1 MNGTTRV
8 RALLRCVD
16 VSKSFGGL
24 QALKSVT
31 LTADDQKITG
41 IVGPNGSGKS
51 TLLKLISGFYRL
63 DGGDINF
70 DGRRITNLH
79 AHDICRMGV
88 SRTSQIVQAF
98 YGMTALENVL
108 VGSTF
113 GAANRVPA
121 SDRRQAAEDA
131 LSMVNFPPEKI
142 NSLGSDLTIAEL
154 KRVQLAKALASKPK
168 LLLLDELLTGLNPTE
183 SDKEIQLIRRINTLG
198 TTIIIIEHVMRIIM
212 GLCDKVIVLQHGEK
226 IAEGTPEEI
235 SKNDS
240 VVKAYLGRKYALHE
254 DNNAAQG
261 VAK

>member
-1 MNGTTRV
+1 M
-8 RALLRCVD
+8 LRCVD
-16 VSKSFGGL
+16 VAKSFGGL

-51 TLLKLISGFYRL
+51 TLMKLISGFYRL
-63 DGGDINF
+63 DSGDIIF
-70 DGRRITNLH
+70 DGRKITNLH
-79 AHDICRMGV
+79 SHDICRLGI

-142 NSLGSDLTIAEL
+142 NSPGSDLTIAEL

-183 SDKEIQLIRRINTLG
+183 SDKEIQLIRKISTLG
-198 TTIIIIEHVMRIIM
+198 TSIIIVEHVMRIIM

-226 IAEGTPEEI
+226 IAEGTPQEI
-235 SKNDS
+235 SKKDS

-254 DNNAAQG
+254 DNNVAQG

>member
-1 MNGTTRV
+1 MKGTTRV
-8 RALLRCVD
+8 QALLRCID
-16 VSKSFGGL
+16 VAKSFGGV

-31 LTADDQKITG
+31 LTADDHKITG

-63 DGGDINF
+63 DGGDIIF
-70 DGRRITNLH
+70 DGHRITNIDP
-79 AHDICRMGV
+79 HDICCMGI

-98 YGMTALENVL
+98 YGMTTLENVL

-113 GAANRVPA
+113 GARNRVPK
-121 SDRRQAAEDA
+121 SERRQVAEDA
-131 LSMVNFPPEKI
+131 LSIVKFPPEKI
-142 NSLGSDLTIAEL
+142 NCLVSDLTIAEL

-183 SDKEIQLIRRINTLG
+183 SDKEIQLIRKINAFG

-212 GLCDKVIVLQHGEK
+212 GLCDKVIVLHHGEK

-240 VVKAYLGRKYALHE
+240 VVKVYLGKKYALRE
-254 DNNAAQG
+254 DNSVTQG

>member
-8 RALLRCVD
+8 QALLRCID
-16 VSKSFGGL
+16 VAKSFGGL

-51 TLLKLISGFYRL
+51 TLMKLISGFYHL
-63 DGGDINF
+63 DGGDIIF
-70 DGRRITNLH
+70 DGKQIANLH
-79 AHDICRMGV
+79 SHDICRLGV

-108 VGSTF
+108 VGATF

-121 SDRRQAAEDA
+121 SDRRQAAQDA
-131 LSMVNFPPEKI
+131 LCIVNFPSEKF

-154 KRVQLAKALASKPK
+154 KRLQLAKALASKPK

-183 SDKEIQLIRRINTLG
+183 SDKEIQLIRKIGALG
-198 TTIIIIEHVMRIIM
+198 TSIIIVEHVMRIIM
-212 GLCDKVIVLQHGEK
+212 GLCDNVIVLQHGEK
-226 IAEGTPEEI
+226 IAEGTPQEI

-254 DNNAAQG
+254 DNNGAQG

>member
-1 MNGTTRV
+1 MRV
-8 RALLRCVD
+8 RALLECVD
-16 VSKSFGGL
+16 VAKNFGGL

-31 LTADDQKITG
+31 LTADHQKITG

-51 TLLKLISGFYRL
+51 TLMKLISGFYRL
-63 DGGDINF
+63 DSGNIIF
-70 DGRRITNLH
+70 DGHRITNLPS
-79 AHDICRMGV
+79 HDICRLGI

-113 GAANRVPA
+113 GAGKRVPP
-121 SDRRQAAEDA
+121 SDRRRAAEDA
-131 LSMVNFPPEKI
+131 LGMVNFPPEKI
-142 NSLGSDLTIAEL
+142 HTRGSDLTIAEL

-183 SDKEIQLIRRINTLG
+183 SDKEIQAIRRINTLG
-198 TTIIIIEHVMRIIM
+198 TTIIIVEHVMRIIM
-212 GLCDKVIVLQHGEK
+212 GLCDRVIVLQHGEK
-226 IAEGTPEEI
+226 LAEGTPEEI

-254 DNNAAQG
+254 DNNTAQG
-261 VAK
+261 VAD